1 MGRLATSSSTQ
12 HNAESCRSIPSNDAD
27 LGRTRCTWALA
38 PRAATTTHSTSS
50 KFPLSRSLCQS
61 HTRSP
66 SSLPPPGSRGAAS
79 VAQPRAQPRSCGTAK
94 RSGYCTAGNPVFG
107 FGYLRVHSHSVGL
120 ISLTIRW
127 RECSGQCHCAL
138 PFWHQSHHFKHKGC
152 NDDPLYRQLCIV
164 LRHCDPQLNSHAQRT
179 RSVQWAFPLSSYVNG
194 SS

>member
-1 MGRLATSSSTQ
+1 MLPSSGRFTQGYLYSLDNRRLALFRLLHFAGVVQ
-12 HNAESCRSIPSNDAD
+12 KIKV
-27 LGRTRCTWALA
+27 
-38 PRAATTTHSTSS
+38 RAVDKT
-50 KFPLSRSLCQS
+50 LSRSLCLS
-61 HTRSP
+61 HTSSP
-66 SSLPPPGSRGAAS
+66 SSLPSPASRGAAS
-79 VAQPRAQPRSCGTAK
+79 VAQPRAQPRSCGTAR

-194 SS
+194 SL